1 MNAATRP
8 RCLVTRPAHQNAGLV
23 ERLEAAGFEALAFP
37 SIAIEPAPSNAFLE
51 QLDRRIRDYDIALFV
66 SRNAVDHA
74 LRHLDTERL
83 PPGLQLG
90 VIGKGTAA
98 ALQARGLASSILPA
112 DEFNS
117 EGLLASEALQSVAG
131 KRVIIFR
138 GQAGR
143 NLLGDTLRERG
154 AEVDYCEVYRR
165 GRPKLG
171 GEDYRRIVG
180 ERAPD
185 IALFTSS
192 EGLRNA
198 LDMLEPRQ
206 AQALKQQ
213 PWLLISERMRE
224 TAADLGHNA
233 DILIAERASDEG
245 ILATLERWK
254 QQRRSE
260 PGKHDKGE

>member
-8 RCLVTRPAHQNAGLV
+8 RCLVTRPAHQNTGLV
-23 ERLEAAGFEALAFP
+23 ERLEAAGFEALIFP
-37 SIAIEPAPSNAFLE
+37 AIAIEPAPPNAFLG
-51 QLDRRIRDYDIALFV
+51 QLDRRIRAYDIALFV

-74 LRHLDTERL
+74 LRHLDAGRL
-83 PPGLQLG
+83 PPSLQLG

-98 ALQARGLASSILPA
+98 ALQARGLASAIVPA

-117 EGLLASEALQSVAG
+117 EGLLASAALQSVAG
-131 KRVIIFR
+131 KRILIFR

-143 NLLGDTLRERG
+143 NLLGDRLRERG

-165 GRPKLG
+165 GRPDLDG
-171 GEDYRRIVG
+171 GDYRRIVG

-192 EGLRNA
+192 EGLRNT
-198 LDMLEPRQ
+198 LEMLEPRQ
-206 AQALKQQ
+206 AQALRQQ

-224 TAADLGHNA
+224 TARDLGHNA
-233 DILIAERASDEG
+233 DILIAESASDEG

-254 QQRRSE
+254 
-260 PGKHDKGE
+260 HDQGE